1 MSKKLM
7 QSIASAT
14 LALPLLA
21 IAADEARTDDEP
33 AAGIDTIS
41 IIGSREDVRELAGSG
56 ALIDQEQIT
65 MEVATDINQL
75 LKTVPGVYIRE
86 EDGFG
91 LRPNIGIRG
100 ATSERSSKI
109 TLLEDGIM
117 IAPAPYAGPAAY
129 YFPTTL
135 RMDSIEVLKGAPML
149 RFGPQTTGG
158 IVNLRSTP
166 IPDEN
171 SGKLRLAAGED
182 GMRDMHLNY
191 GGRFDG
197 GELGSFGWLLETVQR
212 DSDGFKNV
220 DRSNHDTGY
229 DIEDY
234 MGKLFWEI
242 EGQSLL
248 LKAQYSEEVSDETYL
263 GLTDSDFR
271 SSSTRRYGLSLPD
284 EMSLR
289 HTGYSAVYNLDLT
302 DTVRMTATG
311 YYNEFSRNWFKL
323 SGGSSLINA
332 ANAGDANAQGIL
344 DGTVDV
350 AGLTYKNNDREYE
363 SYGFELNFA
372 VDLDE
377 HQINVGG
384 RAHEDEVD
392 RLQPVDVYDQ
402 VSGQL
407 VYVNTNPISSS
418 DNRVEDAEA
427 LSFWL
432 TDNWQVTDA
441 LALNLFLRYERVH
454 SSEERYTD
462 VSRDVISSKKSNR
475 SEELLPGVS
484 FTYDLDDQWQVL
496 AGVHRGFSPLGGSAA
511 EGEDPETSVNYEA
524 GVRFRENDFFAEMIG
539 FYSDFDNKSENCSVA
554 NPCSNGATSGSFTT
568 GEAVIQGVEITAGNR
583 FHIGDNVIPLD
594 LSYTYTKAEISE
606 DEGALGYEKGD
617 RLASIPKK
625 TFSLRTGFETPMGWN
640 NYLVAKY
647 TDKLCSNIGCDN
659 GSRFGRTDSLLV
671 VDMISRYSLNQDIVI
686 YAKVDNVFDREAIVS
701 RQPDGARPNKPRTAS
716 VGIEYA
722 F

>member
-1 MSKKLM
+1 MTNKFML
-7 QSIASAT
+7 SIFTASLT
-14 LALPLLA
+14 LPMMAM
-21 IAADEARTDDEP
+21 AADETRADDKIGTDIE
-33 AAGIDTIS
+33 TIS
-41 IIGSREDVRELAGSG
+41 IIGSREEVRKLAGSG
-56 ALIDQEQIT
+56 ALIDQEQISI
-65 MEVATDINQL
+65 EAPTDINQL
-75 LKTVPGVYIRE
+75 LKTVPGIYIRE

-117 IAPAPYAGPAAY
+117 IAPAPYAGPSAY

-135 RMDSIEVLKGAPML
+135 RMNSIEVLKGAPLL
-149 RFGPQTTGG
+149 RYGPQTVGG
-158 IVNLRSTP
+158 IVNLKSTP
-166 IPDEN
+166 IPESN
-171 SGKLRLAAGED
+171 RGKLRLTAGED

-197 GELGSFGWLLETVQR
+197 GELGDFGWLLETVQR
-212 DSDGFKNV
+212 DADGFKNV
-220 DRSNHDTGY
+220 DRSSHDTGY

-284 EMSLR
+284 KMSLR
-289 HTGYSAVYNLDLT
+289 HKGYSAVYNRDLT
-302 DTVRMTATG
+302 DIVRMTATG

-323 SGGSSLINA
+323 SGGRSLINA
-332 ANAGDANAQGIL
+332 ANLGDANAQAVL
-344 DGTVDV
+344 DGTADM
-350 AGLTYKNNDREYE
+350 AGLTYKNNAREYE
-363 SYGFELNFA
+363 SYGLELNFA
-372 VDLDE
+372 VDLDV
-377 HQINVGG
+377 HQLNLGG
-384 RAHEDEVD
+384 RLHEDEVD

-407 VYVNTNPISSS
+407 TYVRTNPISSS

-427 LSFWL
+427 MSLWL
-432 TDNWQVTDA
+432 TDHWQVTDA

-462 VSRDVISSKKSNR
+462 ESRNTISSKKSNR
-475 SEELLPGVS
+475 SEELLPGIS

-496 AGVHRGFSPLGGSAA
+496 GGVHRGFSPLGGSAA
-511 EGEDPETSVNYEA
+511 EGENPETSVNYEA
-524 GVRFRENDFFAEMIG
+524 GLRFSENSFFAEMIG
-539 FYSDFDNKSENCSVA
+539 FYSDFDNKSENCAVA
-554 NPCSNGATSGSFTT
+554 SPCSNGATSGSFTT
-568 GEAVIQGVEITAGNR
+568 GEAVIQGVELTVGNR
-583 FHIGDNVIPLD
+583 FQIGDFMIPVD
-594 LSYTYTKAEISE
+594 LAYTYTKAEISE
-606 DEGALGYEKGD
+606 DEGVLGFEKGD
-617 RLASIPKK
+617 RLADIPRR
-625 TFSLRTGFETPMGWN
+625 TFSLRTGFETPIGWD
-640 NYLVAKY
+640 NYIVAKY
-647 TDKLCSNIGCDN
+647 TDSLCSNIGCDN
-659 GSRFGRTDSLLV
+659 GSTFGRTDSLLA
-671 VDMISRYSLNQDIVI
+671 VDFISRYSLNSDTVV
-686 YAKVDNVFDREAIVS
+686 YAKVDNLFDRDEIIS